1 MMRSTW
7 FGDIVEGSCRPFI
20 GDAPAIAA
28 RIREIRIDWECYTP
42 PDWKTAVECGIC
54 RDRGDYIRK
63 LREVCILL
71 AEHRIE
77 EEYRGRDVTLLQ
89 MVRTLDE
96 MDNVI
101 NLLTGRVVDWYQVI
115 QPTFSRKYRRTP
127 SRTLVRT
134 VQRKS
139 RGSLSRITA
148 DIARLSETR
157 TALAREVSDTAND
170 IMPNCSALIGGLVA
184 ARLMYHAG
192 GLSSLARLPG
202 SAIQV
207 LGARTA
213 LFSHLRGNTPP
224 PKHGI
229 IFQHR
234 RIHNAPAEVRGKVA
248 RVLAAKLA
256 IAAKLDYFRGENVP
270 EFLEEAQ
277 ARIDAVGNGP

>member
-1 MMRSTW
+1 MMQSYW
-7 FGDIVEGSCRPFI
+7 FGDIVKGSCRPFT
-20 GDAPAIAA
+20 GDTPAISA
-28 RIREIRIDWECYTP
+28 RVREIRTDLGHFVP
-42 PDWKTAVECGIC
+42 PDWRSAVDCGVC
-54 RDRGDYIRK
+54 RDRGDYIGK

-71 AEHRIE
+71 SEHRIE
-77 EEYRGRDVTLLQ
+77 EEYGGKDVTLLQ

-96 MDNVI
+96 MDTVI
-101 NLLTGRVVDWYQVI
+101 NLLTGRAIDWYQVT
-115 QPTFSRKYRRTP
+115 QPSFSRKYRRTP
-127 SRTLVRT
+127 SRTLIRT

-139 RGSLSRITA
+139 RGSLSRIA
-148 DIARLSETR
+148 SDIGGLSDTR
-157 TALAREVSDTAND
+157 AALSREVSDAAND

-192 GLSSLARLPG
+192 GLPSLARLPG

-213 LFSHLRGNTPP
+213 LFSHLREKTPP

-234 RIHNAPAEVRGKVA
+234 RIHNAPAAVRGKVA

-256 IAAKLDYFRGENVP
+256 IAAKLDYYRGDLVP
-270 EFLEEAQ
+270 EFLEAAQ
-277 ARIDAVGNGP
+277 ARIDTVGNVP

>member
-1 MMRSTW
+1 MMQSYW
-7 FGDIVEGSCRPFI
+7 FGDIVDGSCRPFR
-20 GDAPAIAA
+20 GDALAVATH
-28 RIREIRIDWECYTP
+28 IREIRTDLKSYLP
-42 PDWKTAVECGIC
+42 PDWRTAVDCGVC
-54 RDRGDYIRK
+54 SNREDYIRRI
-63 LREVCILL
+63 REVCILL
-71 AEHRIE
+71 AERRIE
-77 EEYRGRDVTLLQ
+77 EEYREKDIALIQ

-101 NLLTGRVVDWYQVI
+101 NLLTGRVVDWYQVM
-115 QPTFSRKYRRTP
+115 QPSFSRKYRRTP

-139 RGSLSRITA
+139 PGSLSRIA
-148 DIARLSETR
+148 SDIGRLSDTR
-157 TALAREVSDTAND
+157 IALAREVSDTAND

-192 GLSSLARLPG
+192 GISSLAHLPG
-202 SAIQV
+202 SSIQV

-213 LFSHLRGNTPP
+213 IFSHLRGNTPP

-234 RIHNAPAEVRGKVA
+234 RVHNAPAEIRGKVA

-256 IAAKLDYFRGENVP
+256 IAAKLDWYRGEPVP
-270 EFLEEAQ
+270 DFLEEAQ
-277 ARIDAVGNGP
+277 ARIDSVGNVG